1 MAEMLSSVARF
12 SVTRA
17 SSNVRELLPRGGA
30 SLAASSP
37 YGVIIFGGADRGQ
50 SHFNDMAILQRNKR
64 DWRKRVGKGDLPTP
78 RSGHAAVCYGKYMFL
93 FGGIDFTEEA
103 AYNDLY
109 ILDMVTLE
117 WRYVGESG
125 VEIPARNSHSLGILY
140 GADGRNHIVIY
151 GGASP
156 DLGPLGETYFAA
168 LPEMDVIG
176 ECASKTLPPRGTQT
190 HPSSSSPTHTHA
202 LSLYYL
208 SVLRVLS
215 YVARDAEFCV
225 GSCGKGNAFDLC
237 FAWWRHNNRW
247 WPRRTRSGTKR
258 RVGTRINGRGRRTA
272 CWFGVA

>member
-1 MAEMLSSVARF
+1 MAAMVSSASLR
-12 SVTRA
+12 VTRA
-17 SSNVRELLPRGGA
+17 SQSVRELKPRGGA
-30 SLAASSP
+30 SMAASGT

-64 DWRKRVGKGDLPTP
+64 DWRKREGKGDLPTP

-109 ILDMVTLE
+109 VLDMQTLE

-125 VEIPARNSHSLGILY
+125 VEIPARNSHSLGIIY
-140 GADGRNHIVIY
+140 GEEGRNHIVIY

-168 LPEMDVIG
+168 LPDMDVIG
-176 ECASKTLPPRGTQT
+176 EYASKDVEFSRHTNSPIIPPQ
-190 HPSSSSPTHTHA
+190 HPPPPYS
-202 LSLYYL
+202 L

-215 YVARDAEFCV
+215 DVARDAKFCF
-225 GSCGKGNAFDLC
+225 GSCGKGNALDLC
-237 FAWWRHNNRW
+237 FA
-247 WPRRTRSGTKR
+247 
-258 RVGTRINGRGRRTA
+258 
-272 CWFGVA
+272 